1 MKVARYLVLFAL
13 SGGLASA
20 SLRYREEQDLRLR
33 NANLRQTLSDIQRLR
48 QTNDGLTKLSIDP
61 EELKRLRGEQRELMR
76 LRAEVGELRRTAC
89 LTLPDFQNRIQTTLA
104 EAEAA
109 AKKADLIQARRAAK
123 EQSAAVQNTLN
134 GLIWTVRQVA
144 EPNAQPPFE
153 NGATL
158 PTSFEQLEAKLAQLP
173 EDLRAVH
180 ARRLSSTNQFGISA
194 QSFEFMPQDRTVTT
208 RDGWVLLLRERSP
221 RSLPDGG
228 WVRAYGF
235 VNGDVEQVF
244 SKDGQFTKWEREHSA
259 SRNPPEHSAERAT
272 FER

>member
-48 QTNDGLTKLSIDP
+48 QANERLAKLSIDP
-61 EELKRLRGEQRELMR
+61 EELKRLGREKSELMR
-76 LRAEVGELRRTAC
+76 LRAEVGELMRTAG
-89 LTLPDFQNRIQTTLA
+89 LTVPDLQNQIQTTLG

-109 AKKADLIQARRAAK
+109 ARKADLIQARRAAK

-144 EPNAQPPFE
+144 DPNAQPPFE

-158 PTSFEQLEAKLAQLP
+158 PTSFERLESMLAQLP
-173 EDLRAVH
+173 ENLRAVQ
-180 ARRLSSTNQFGISA
+180 ARRLTSTNQFGISA
-194 QSFEFMPQDRTVTT
+194 RSFEFLPQDRIVTT
-208 RDGWVLLLRERSP
+208 KEGSVMLLRERTPRPSP
-221 RSLPDGG
+221 EGG

-235 VNGDVEQVF
+235 VDGDVKEAF
-244 SKDGQFTKWEREHSA
+244 SKDGHFDEWEREHS
-259 SRNPPEHSAERAT
+259 SRRNAPEDSAQVT
-272 FER
+272 GC